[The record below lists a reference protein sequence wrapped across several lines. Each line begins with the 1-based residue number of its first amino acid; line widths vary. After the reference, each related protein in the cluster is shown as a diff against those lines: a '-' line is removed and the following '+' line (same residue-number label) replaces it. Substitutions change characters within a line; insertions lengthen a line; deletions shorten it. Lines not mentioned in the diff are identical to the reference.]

1 MKLSIIIPAYNA
13 EPYLTELLDC
23 LDKQINNDTEVVV
36 VDDGSKKPVKTSH
49 GFVKVIRKKNGG
61 CASARNVGIE
71 NTTGEYISFIDADDI
86 VSDHFIQSV
95 LHTITTRP
103 DVIELSWKSLSTQG
117 TQHDYKLNSIND
129 HLRNPSV
136 CTRVFKREFIGDV
149 RFNEKKD
156 STEDED
162 FSRKIGYLTN
172 DFNGSRAIISD
183 YMYFYR
189 TAVENSKVKRFKQ
202 GIMNTKRVV
211 YYYRHVTKDMTF
223 LIDQIK
229 KDDELNEVWLLT
241 ERNDIPELARWC
253 QIHTPMHMWTHYLK
267 GEPYRD
273 IEIITPPHKTQ
284 VVLYINKVNVVG
296 GIQRFVYN
304 FAKIMGQE
312 YDITYVVNDAPKEH
326 VEYMQKVVKVSVEP
340 KNKIIC
346 DNLIMLRILDSIPSN
361 IEYQKSI
368 QMCHACKTNPDWSIP
383 QGRDYIV
390 NVSQVSKDSFK
401 EDKGIVIHNLIDQ
414 EVQKPLVLMSATRI
428 PAADKGDNEKRM
440 MKLASMLNDAGI
452 EFMWLNFSDG
462 ELKNP
467 PKGFHNMGLNMNAS
481 DYFGM
486 ASYVVQLSSS
496 EAWSYTVLEA
506 LTQNVPVLVCPFP
519 SAFEMGVE
527 DGKNGYI
534 LPFDMD
540 FDIHKIL
547 NIPKFKYSY
556 NNKAIMAQWKKILN
570 AKPKSKPRPKNV
582 KVRSVVHKYYDMELK
597 RDVFRHEE
605 WFTTYERANFLMN
618 EKHLVKIV

>member
-13 EPYLTELLDC
+13 EPYLSELLNC
-23 LDKQINNDTEVVV
+23 LAKQVTPEVEVVV
-36 VDDGSKKPVKTSH
+36 VDDGSRKLVKTSH
-49 GFVKVIRKKNGG
+49 SFVKVIRKKNGG

-86 VSDHFIQSV
+86 VSDQFVQSV

-129 HLRNPSV
+129 HLKNPSV
-136 CTRVFKREFIGDV
+136 CTRVFRREFIGDV

-162 FSRKIGYLTN
+162 FSRKIGYLTS
-172 DFNGSRAIISD
+172 DFKGNRAIISD

-189 TAVENSKVKRFKQ
+189 TAVENSKIKRFKQ
-202 GIMNTKRVV
+202 GKMNTKRVV
-211 YYYRHVTKDMTF
+211 YYYKHVTKNMTF
-223 LIDQIK
+223 LVDQIK

-241 ERNDIPELARWC
+241 EKNDIPELARWC
-253 QIHTPMHMWTHYLK
+253 QIHKPMHMWTHFLK
-267 GEPYRD
+267 GEPYHN
-273 IEIITPPHKTQ
+273 IEIIPVPYKTD
-284 VVLYINKVNVVG
+284 VVLYINNTNVVG
-296 GIQRFVYN
+296 GIETFVYS
-304 FAKIMGQE
+304 FAKIMGE
-312 YDITYVVNDAPKEH
+312 YYDITYVVNNAPREH
-326 VEYMQKVVKVSVEP
+326 IEHMQKVVKVIIGS
-340 KNKIIC
+340 KQKIIC
-346 DNLIMLRILDSIPSN
+346 DNLIMLRILDSIPMN
-361 IEYQKSI
+361 IEYKKSI
-368 QMCHACKTNPDWSIP
+368 QMCHACKTNKNWNIP
-383 QGRDYIV
+383 QNCDYIV
-390 NVSQVSKDSFK
+390 NVSQVSKDSFQ
-401 EDKGIVIHNLIDQ
+401 EDKGIVIHNLIDK
-414 EVQKPLVLMSATRI
+414 EVHKPLVLMSATRI
-428 PAADKGDNEKRM
+428 PAADKGNNEKRM

-486 ASYVVQLSSS
+486 ATYIVQLSDS

-506 LTQNVPVLVCPFP
+506 LTQNIPVLVCPFP

-527 DGKNGYI
+527 DGENGYI
-534 LPFDMD
+534 LPYDMD

-547 NIPKFKYSY
+547 NVPEFKYSY
-556 NNKAIMAQWKKILN
+556 SNKSIVTKWKKILN
-570 AKPKSKPRPKNV
+570 AKPKPKPKQV
-582 KVRSVVHKYYDMELK
+582 KVRSIFYKYFDKELK

-605 WFTTYERANFLMN
+605 WLTSRERAAYL
-618 EKHLVKIV
+618 EAKGLVKVLA